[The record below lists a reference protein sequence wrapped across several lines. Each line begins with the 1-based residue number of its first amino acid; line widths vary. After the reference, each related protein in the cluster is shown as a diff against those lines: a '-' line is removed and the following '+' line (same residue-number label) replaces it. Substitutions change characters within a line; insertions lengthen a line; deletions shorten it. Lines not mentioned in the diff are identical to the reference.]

1 MIEYILVGAAVF
13 TSACTLV
20 FRMSSN
26 VSDILVKCVLVIF
39 ADLNTF
45 MPLMYSRTI
54 EIILEVRSRL
64 IVPYFSTSRLPQF
77 KTGSAIRIT
86 THSANASFQLIKKV
100 PTKIRQ
106 PMTNVLTIEGSVW
119 VNTSSKLL
127 KSFVS
132 VLSRYPLLF

>member
-64 IVPYFSTSRLPQF
+64 IVQNYHALGQRQF
-77 KTGSAIRIT
+77 PVDKKGSNQDQAAHDQCFDDRGQRMGQYK
-86 THSANASFQLIKKV
+86 F
-100 PTKIRQ
+100 KIA
-106 PMTNVLTIEGSVW
+106 
-119 VNTSSKLL
+119 
-127 KSFVS
+127 
-132 VLSRYPLLF
+132 